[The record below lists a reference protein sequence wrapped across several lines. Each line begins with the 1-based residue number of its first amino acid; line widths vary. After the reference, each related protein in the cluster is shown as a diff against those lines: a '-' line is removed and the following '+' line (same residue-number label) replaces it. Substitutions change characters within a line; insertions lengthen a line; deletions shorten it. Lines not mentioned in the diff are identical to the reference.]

1 MTVQTLTSPSG
12 LWFERT
18 RHGAVRRAGRGDDL
32 LGLFVGSEAEG
43 AHANLWLRVGGELH
57 ALLGPRA
64 RSRAGSLRW
73 RVGLRLAAAAPAW
86 FWHVELQNHG
96 REPVT
101 AQLLQVQD
109 IALAAHGAVRLNE
122 HYVSHYVDLQPLAH
136 ATQGWVV
143 AARQNLAQGG
153 RHPWALLGSLR
164 RATGYATDG
173 RQWRD
178 LHAPLPSTRLQHEHA
193 GIALEDAPVTLQ
205 PGARVTLGFWGRLE
219 ADHPAASGEADL
231 AWVDH
236 TLALPEAAP
245 AFDAAPSA
253 EPSLFARAGWLG
265 VQDLDAAE
273 LDELFG
279 AERRHEERIGA
290 APAAFFTPDG
300 RHVVLRAKEH
310 AVLRP
315 HGHLLRGGRALVPDE
330 SALTSTVWMAGVFHS
345 MLTQGHVSTN
355 RFLSTVRGYL
365 GQFRSQGLRL
375 FVRADGGW
383 KQLGVPSAFEI
394 GPDACRWFYRHAGGL
409 LVVESRVDGL
419 QLQVRRGRSV
429 DVLASLHVA
438 LGGDDGAAPALPRV
452 LREGDAVLIAPPP
465 GSEMARRF
473 PAGSFA
479 LVPQHGTR
487 LDAVGGDER
496 LYADGRSRGEPF
508 VCLESAALRHFALR
522 IEGRCIP
529 ATVPAAEPLRAPRL
543 ESADE
548 RVAQLDTLLPWFQ
561 HNALVHYLAP
571 RGLEQYSG
579 GGWGTRDVC
588 QGPLEML
595 LGSAETEPVRDLL
608 VRTFSNQNADGDWP
622 QWFMF
627 FDRDRAVRAG
637 DSHGDIV
644 FWPLLALARYL
655 RASGDAALLD
665 ERVPFF
671 GGETATV
678 WQHAERALALIARRT
693 IPGTRLA
700 AYGHGDWNDALQP
713 ADPALRERL
722 CSAWTVTLHH
732 QVLTTLADALQSL
745 GRGVQPLRDEAAA
758 VAADF
763 NRLLVK
769 DGVIAGYARF
779 PAGGA
784 PQPEQWLL
792 HPGDTT
798 TGLRYSLLP
807 LMHAVLE
814 DMLEPALAREQLD
827 RVRQHCMGPDGARLF
842 DAPLAYRGGPERLF
856 QRAESS
862 AYFGREIGVM
872 YTHAHLRWAETLA
885 HVGDAPG
892 FFAALMLAV
901 PAGLAARVPA
911 AAPRQANCYYS
922 SSDAAF
928 ADRYQA
934 QREYQRVLD
943 GTVALEGGWRVY
955 SSGPGILLGL
965 VWRHVVGVELLHDQ
979 VVLDPVLPPSLD
991 GLVVHARIAG
1001 RDFEISYRVGPAGCG
1016 PREVTLN
1023 GRALGFTRRPSLHR
1037 RGAARVPRAAFDAA
1051 CTNDVNRL
1059 ELSIA

>member
-1 MTVQTLTSPSG
+1 MTVQTITSPSG

-18 RHGAVRRAGRGDDL
+18 AHGAVRRAGRGDDV

-43 AHANLWLRVGGELH
+43 APANLWLRVGDEVH
-57 ALLGPRA
+57 PLLGPRA
-64 RSRAGSLRW
+64 RRRAGGLRW

-86 FWHVELQNHG
+86 FWHVELENRG

-101 AQLLQVQD
+101 AQLLHVQD
-109 IALAAHGAVRLNE
+109 IALAAYGAVRLNE

-153 RHPWALLGSLR
+153 RHPWALMGSLR
-164 RATGYATDG
+164 RATGYATDA

-178 LHAPLPSTRLQHEHA
+178 LREPLPSTRLQHEHA
-193 GIALEDAPVTLQ
+193 GIALEDDPVTLQ
-205 PGARVTLGFWGRLE
+205 PGERITLGFWGRLE
-219 ADHPAASGEADL
+219 PDHPAASGEADL
-231 AWVDH
+231 ALVDA

-253 EPSLFARAGWLG
+253 EPSLFARAGWLA
-265 VQDLDAAE
+265 VQDLAEAE

-279 AERRHEERIGA
+279 AERRHEERIDG

-300 RHVVLRAKEH
+300 RHVVLRAKEY

-315 HGHLLRGGRALVPDE
+315 HGHLLRGGLALVPDE

-345 MLTQGHVSTN
+345 MLTQGHVSIN

-365 GQFRSQGLRL
+365 GQFRGHGLRL
-375 FVRADGGW
+375 FVRSGGGW

-394 GPDACRWFYRHAGGL
+394 GADTCRWFYRHAAGL
-409 LVVESRVDGL
+409 IVVESRVDGL
-419 QLQVRRGRSV
+419 RLEVRRGRSV
-429 DVLASLHVA
+429 DVLATLHVA

-452 LREGDAVLIAPPP
+452 QRDGDAVLVAPPP

-473 PAGSFA
+473 PGGGFA
-479 LVPQHGTR
+479 LVPQDGTR

-496 LYADGRSRGEPF
+496 LYADGRPRGEPF
-508 VCLESAALRHFALR
+508 VCLESAAVRRFALA

-529 ATVPAAEPLRAPRL
+529 ATVAPAAPLQPPHL
-543 ESADE
+543 VSADA
-548 RVAQLDTLLPWFQ
+548 RVGQLDTLLPWFQ
-561 HNALVHYLAP
+561 HNALVHYLSP

-595 LGSAETEPVRDLL
+595 LGSGETAPVRDLL

-627 FDRDRAVRAG
+627 FERDRAIRAG

-655 RASGDAALLD
+655 RASGDAAFL
-665 ERVPFF
+665 EAAVPFF
-671 GGETATV
+671 DGEPATV
-678 WQHAERALALIARRT
+678 WQHAGRALALIARRT

-700 AYGHGDWNDALQP
+700 AYWHGDWNDALQP
-713 ADPALRERL
+713 ADPALRERM

-745 GRGVQPLRDEAAA
+745 GRDAQPLRDDAAA

-769 DGVIAGYARF
+769 DGVIAGYALF
-779 PAGGA
+779 PEGGGT
-784 PQPEQWLL
+784 QPEQWLL

-814 DMLEPALAREQLD
+814 DLLEPALAREQLD

-842 DAPLAYRGGPERLF
+842 DAPMAYRGGPERIF

-892 FFAALMLAV
+892 FFAALMQAV
-901 PAGLAARVPA
+901 PAGLQARVPS

-934 QREYQRVLD
+934 QREYRRVLD

-979 VVLDPVLPPSLD
+979 VVLDPVLPPALD
-991 GLVVHARIAG
+991 GLAVHARIAG
-1001 RDFEISYRVGPAGCG
+1001 RDFEITYRVGPAGCG
-1016 PREVTLN
+1016 PREVKLN
-1023 GRALGFTRRPSLHR
+1023 GRALDFTRRPSGHR
-1037 RGAARVPRAAFDAA
+1037 RGAALVARDAFDAA
-1051 CTNDVNRL
+1051 CTDGVNRL